1 MFIYLIVLLEKIV
14 QKKLISIYH
23 LCSYNFIDQI
33 ELNCGCHY
41 CKKCL
46 IHLINIVTDN
56 NVILNVYEKKI
67 LKKIKCHCQDGFNY
81 KEAKEKA
88 IDENYCEET
97 KEDAIERLSNSCEE
111 YCLNCLRKMK
121 KSMNVCS
128 NHRNQTYYELEIKVS
143 KVDVWKKKLIE
154 GIDYCEER
162 HIICD
167 YCFEKLSENKDKNNL
182 DHEGTEYKI
191 I

>member
-1 MFIYLIVLLEKIV
+1 M
-14 QKKLISIYH
+14 S
-23 LCSYNFIDQI
+23 
-33 ELNCGCHY
+33 Y
-41 CKKCL
+41 CKKYL
-46 IHLINIVTDN
+46 IDLINIVTDN

-143 KVDVWKKKLIE
+143 KVDVWKKKINWRNWRL
-154 GIDYCEER
+154 
-162 HIICD
+162 
-167 YCFEKLSENKDKNNL
+167 
-182 DHEGTEYKI
+182 
-191 I
+191 